1 MKFRLMDAGVFAVAV
16 CAAVICAA
24 RVYGGT
30 GRNLLRASGADGTW
44 VYPLEQT
51 VRLELDGPLGTSV
64 IELAGG
70 AARVLSSPCAGQT
83 CVLSG
88 AIRER
93 GRWVA
98 CLPNRISL
106 VIEGGG
112 GGETGHY
119 DAAAW

>member
-1 MKFRLMDAGVFAVAV
+1 MDAVVFAVAALTV
-16 CAAVICAA
+16 VICAA

-30 GRNLLRASGADGTW
+30 GRKLLCTFSAEGTW

-51 VRLELDGPLGTSV
+51 ARLELDGPLGTSV
-64 IELAGG
+64 IELSDG
-70 AARVLSSPCAGQT
+70 AARFLFSPCAGQT

-88 AIRER
+88 PIRER
-93 GRWVA
+93 GRWIA

-106 VIEGGG
+106 VIEGAGG
-112 GGETGHY
+112 KAGQN